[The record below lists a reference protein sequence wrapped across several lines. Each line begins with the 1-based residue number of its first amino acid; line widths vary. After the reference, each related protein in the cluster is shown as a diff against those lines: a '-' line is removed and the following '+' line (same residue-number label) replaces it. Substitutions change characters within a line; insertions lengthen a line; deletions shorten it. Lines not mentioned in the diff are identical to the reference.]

1 MTLFSLTSL
10 SLNHWNY
17 NALFLSLGD
26 IEAAYNYLQHCL
38 EHNPSYAD
46 AHLLI
51 AQVYLSQEKFKLC
64 SQSLELCLSY
74 NFKVS
79 IPNSRGKG
87 HITLLEPLADTYIFS
102 YLAFLLIC
110 FANKCI
116 FNGNKFGFT
125 SSGRKHGGNCGI
137 IKKL

>member
-1 MTLFSLTSL
+1 MKTRKGLPGAGRRGTIHKFMLFFFLTTL
-10 SLNHWNY
+10 SLIHLNS
-17 NALFLSLGD
+17 NALFLLLGD
-26 IEAAYNYLQHCL
+26 IEATYNNLQHCL

-79 IPNSRGKG
+79 IP
-87 HITLLEPLADTYIFS
+87 D
-102 YLAFLLIC
+102 
-110 FANKCI
+110 
-116 FNGNKFGFT
+116 
-125 SSGRKHGGNCGI
+125 SGG
-137 IKKL
+137 